1 MDNSIGYS
9 IKKLHL
15 ATRQLL
21 DQALATYGL
30 SQAQS
35 EIIYYLL
42 QQDNQTQAEL
52 SRKLKVSAPTITRMV
67 DVLIDKGLVRR
78 VDDTRDARQ
87 KQVQLTPKGTQFKNE
102 IAAAQQRVE
111 LTLRKG
117 FSAAEITTFQ
127 KYIARMADNIIQ
139 AKAQ

>member
-1 MDNSIGYS
+1 MNNSIGYS

-52 SRKLKVSAPTITRMV
+52 SRKLKVSAPTITKMV
-67 DVLIDKGLVRR
+67 DVLIEKEFLTR
-78 VDDTRDARQ
+78 VDDTLDARQ
-87 KQVQLTPKGTQFKNE
+87 KQVRLTKKGTRFSDE
-102 IAAAQQRVE
+102 IAAAQRHVE

-117 FSAAEITTFQ
+117 FSDEEIAQ
-127 KYIARMADNIIQ
+127 LQNYIKRLADNV
-139 AKAQ
+139 AQVNA